1 MNSHIMING
10 MNDKK
15 KLTECK
21 IHIFFANSLTL
32 GSSGLIMIAD
42 ESAREVPRKVVRK
55 RTALG
60 EVGNTILTIQNA
72 AKPAHVQVKEVK
84 TSTKAKA
91 EEVVLEEPV
100 KPVNWMDKLPSYD
113 RADVSDPRFVSEY
126 VNQIFEKMRQVESKN
141 SPIVGDYMSA
151 CQSDLSER
159 MRGVLVDWLVEVHWK
174 FKLYPETL
182 FLTTNLLDRFLSVKP
197 NIPRSQLQLVGV
209 TCLLIAA
216 KYEDIY
222 APEIKDIVHICDKT
236 YKKDEILNMEV
247 LILNTLN
254 FKITSPSSLLFLL
267 RMAKIARC
275 DERQFYL
282 AQYCLEL
289 AMADYSL
296 WTTYSASQLA
306 AATLFLSS
314 KLLRKSPA
322 WPQPL
327 HEMSGYT
334 EQQLKSIAKEIC
346 ITLQATNEASATTT
360 TEPPTASTRSSTS
373 GGSSATRAIKKKFS
387 QPKYHSVAKLVL

>member
-1 MNSHIMING
+1 
-10 MNDKK
+10 
-15 KLTECK
+15 
-21 IHIFFANSLTL
+21 
-32 GSSGLIMIAD
+32 
-42 ESAREVPRKVVRK
+42 
-55 RTALG
+55 
-60 EVGNTILTIQNA
+60 
-72 AKPAHVQVKEVK
+72 
-84 TSTKAKA
+84 
-91 EEVVLEEPV
+91 
-100 KPVNWMDKLPSYD
+100 
-113 RADVSDPRFVSEY
+113 
-126 VNQIFEKMRQVESKN
+126 
-141 SPIVGDYMSA
+141 
-151 CQSDLSER
+151 

-182 FLTTNLLDRFLSVKP
+182 FLTINLLDRFLSVKP
-197 NIPRSQLQLVGV
+197 NIARNQLQLVGV

-247 LILNTLN
+247 LILNTLT
-254 FKITSPSSLLFLL
+254 FRITSPSALLFLL

-289 AMADYSL
+289 AMADYNL
-296 WTTYSASQLA
+296 WTTHSASQLA

-322 WPQPL
+322 WPTALQ
-327 HEMSGYT
+327 EMSGFT
-334 EQQLKSIAKEIC
+334 ESQLKSIAKEIC
-346 ITLQATNEASATTT
+346 ITLQATNNETS
-360 TEPPTASTRSSTS
+360 TASEDPASRSTS
-373 GGSSATRAIKKKFS
+373 NIVNATRAIKKKFS

>member
-1 MNSHIMING
+1 
-10 MNDKK
+10 
-15 KLTECK
+15 
-21 IHIFFANSLTL
+21 
-32 GSSGLIMIAD
+32 MIAD
-42 ESAREVPRKVVRK
+42 ESAREVPRKIARK

-60 EVGNTILTIQNA
+60 EVGNTILTTQNSS
-72 AKPAHVQVKEVK
+72 KPAHVLVKESK
-84 TSTKAKA
+84 TSTKDSVD
-91 EEVVLEEPV
+91 EVVVEESS
-100 KPVNWMDKLPSYD
+100 KPVSWLEKLASYD

-126 VNQIFEKMRQVESKN
+126 VNQIFERMREVELKN
-141 SPIVGDYMSA
+141 SPIVGDYMGA

-182 FLTTNLLDRFLSVKP
+182 FLTTNLLDRFLSVKS
-197 NIPRSQLQLVGV
+197 NIARSQLQLVGV

-236 YKKDEILNMEV
+236 YKKEEILNMEV

-289 AMADYSL
+289 AMADYHL
-296 WTTYSASQLA
+296 WTTHSASQLA

-322 WPQPL
+322 WPQAL
-327 HEMSGYT
+327 LEMSGYT

-346 ITLQATNEASATTT
+346 ITLQATNEAATATS
-360 TEPPTASTRSSTS
+360 ETASKTTST
-373 GGSSATRAIKKKFS
+373 ATRAIKKKFS

>member
-1 MNSHIMING
+1 
-10 MNDKK
+10 
-15 KLTECK
+15 
-21 IHIFFANSLTL
+21 
-32 GSSGLIMIAD
+32 MIA
-42 ESAREVPRKVVRK
+42 EQSTREAPRKVVRK
-55 RTALG
+55 RAAFG
-60 EVGNTILTIQNA
+60 DISNTISNA
-72 AKPAHVQVKEVK
+72 PSTVKPAHAALKPTKSVGNSFVEEEIA
-84 TSTKAKA
+84 STK
-91 EEVVLEEPV
+91 EQTQS
-100 KPVNWMDKLPSYD
+100 WIDKLPAHD
-113 RADVSDPRFVSEY
+113 RGDVTDPRFVSEY
-126 VNQIFEKMRQVESKN
+126 VNQIFEKMRRIETQN
-141 SPIVGDYMSA
+141 SPIVGDYMTA

-182 FLTTNLLDRFLSVKP
+182 FLTVNLLDRFLSVKP

-236 YKKDEILNMEV
+236 YKKDEILSMEV
-247 LILNTLN
+247 LILNTLG
-254 FKITSPSSLLFLL
+254 FRITTPSALLFLL

-289 AMADYSL
+289 AMADYHL
-296 WTTYSASQLA
+296 WTNHSSSQLA

-322 WPQPL
+322 WPQAL
-327 HEMSGYT
+327 QEMSGYK
-334 EQQLKSIAKEIC
+334 EQELKSIAKEIC
-346 ITLQATNEASATTT
+346 ITLQACNEGGNAATSSSGSSTA
-360 TEPPTASTRSSTS
+360 ESGANRTASNSAIIT
-373 GGSSATRAIKKKFS
+373 ATRAIKKKFS
-387 QPKYHSVAKLVL
+387 QAKYHTVAKMVL

>member
-1 MNSHIMING
+1 
-10 MNDKK
+10 
-15 KLTECK
+15 
-21 IHIFFANSLTL
+21 
-32 GSSGLIMIAD
+32 MIA
-42 ESAREVPRKVVRK
+42 EQGTREAPRKVVRK
-55 RTALG
+55 RAAFG
-60 EVGNTILTIQNA
+60 DISNTISNA
-72 AKPAHVQVKEVK
+72 PSSVKPAHAALKPTKSVGNSFVDDEVAEVK
-84 TSTKAKA
+84 A
-91 EEVVLEEPV
+91 PV
-100 KPVNWMDKLPSYD
+100 QTWIDKLPAHD
-113 RADVSDPRFVSEY
+113 RGDVSDPRFVSEY
-126 VNQIFEKMRQVESKN
+126 VNQIFEKMRQIESLN

-182 FLTTNLLDRFLSVKP
+182 FLTVNLLDRFLSVKP

-236 YKKDEILNMEV
+236 YKKEEILSMEV
-247 LILNTLN
+247 VILNTLG
-254 FKITSPSSLLFLL
+254 FRITTPSALLFLL

-289 AMADYSL
+289 AMADYHL
-296 WTTYSASQLA
+296 WTNHSSSQLA

-322 WPQPL
+322 WPQAL
-327 HEMSGYT
+327 QDMSGYK
-334 EQQLKSIAKEIC
+334 EQELKSIAKEIC
-346 ITLQATNEASATTT
+346 ITLQACNDS
-360 TEPPTASTRSSTS
+360 
-373 GGSSATRAIKKKFS
+373 GSSGSGTNSSASGSTESGEKGRTNSAIITATRAIKKKFS
-387 QPKYHSVAKLVL
+387 QAKYHTVAKMVL

>member
-1 MNSHIMING
+1 
-10 MNDKK
+10 
-15 KLTECK
+15 
-21 IHIFFANSLTL
+21 
-32 GSSGLIMIAD
+32 MIAED
-42 ESAREVPRKVVRK
+42 AAREGPKRVVRK
-55 RTALG
+55 RAAFG
-60 EVGNTILTIQNA
+60 DISNTISNNQTTGRL
-72 AKPAHVQVKEVK
+72 AHAHSKGLK
-84 TSTKAKA
+84 TSEKPVV
-91 EEVVLEEPV
+91 EEGPIEEPV
-100 KPVNWMDKLPSYD
+100 SKALSWIDRLPSHD
-113 RADVSDPRFVSEY
+113 RSDVSDPRFVSEY
-126 VNQIFEKMRQVESKN
+126 VNQIFERMRQVELNN

-182 FLTTNLLDRFLSVKP
+182 FLTINLLDRFLSVKP
-197 NIPRSQLQLVGV
+197 NIARSQLQLVGV

-236 YKKDEILNMEV
+236 YKKDEILSMEV
-247 LILNTLN
+247 LILNTIG
-254 FKITSPSSLLFLL
+254 FRITSPSALLFLL

-289 AMADYSL
+289 AMADYHL
-296 WTTYSASQLA
+296 WTTHSASQLS

-322 WPQPL
+322 WPAGL
-327 HEMSGYT
+327 HEMSGFS
-334 EQQLKSIAKEIC
+334 ESQLKSIAKEIC
-346 ITLQATNEASATTT
+346 ITLQATNEAVSNNEETSSRNTSNIVNATK
-360 TEPPTASTRSSTS
+360 
-373 GGSSATRAIKKKFS
+373 AIKKKFS

>member
-1 MNSHIMING
+1 MLAEPNLQ
-10 MNDKK
+10 DA
-15 KLTECK
+15 T
-21 IHIFFANSLTL
+21 
-32 GSSGLIMIAD
+32 
-42 ESAREVPRKVVRK
+42 RKVVRK
-55 RTALG
+55 RAAFG
-60 EVGNTILTIQNA
+60 DISNTISNTTANVKQAHAPAKGLKTAGKSSSDEVITVEKTLT
-72 AKPAHVQVKEVK
+72 K
-84 TSTKAKA
+84 
-91 EEVVLEEPV
+91 
-100 KPVNWMDKLPSYD
+100 NWVDKLPAHD
-113 RADVSDPRFVSEY
+113 RGDVADPRFVSEY
-126 VNQIFEKMRQVESKN
+126 VNQIFEKMLQIESQN
-141 SPIVGDYMSA
+141 SPIVGDYMTA
-151 CQSDLSER
+151 CQTDLSER

-182 FLTTNLLDRFLSVKP
+182 FLTVNLLDRFLSVKP
-197 NIPRSQLQLVGV
+197 NIPRSQLQLVGI

-236 YKKDEILNMEV
+236 YKKEEILSMEV

-254 FKITSPSSLLFLL
+254 FKITTPSALLFLL

-289 AMADYSL
+289 AMADYQL
-296 WTTYSASQLA
+296 WTNYSSSQLA

-322 WPQPL
+322 WSQSL
-327 HEMSGYT
+327 QDMSGYN
-334 EQQLKSIAKEIC
+334 EQQLKPIAKEIC
-346 ITLQATNEASATTT
+346 ITLQATNEASPNQNGNTT
-360 TEPPTASTRSSTS
+360 SSTS
-373 GGSSATRAIKKKFS
+373 VSENNASATTSNNRTSSSSAIVTATRAIKKKFS

>member
-1 MNSHIMING
+1 
-10 MNDKK
+10 
-15 KLTECK
+15 
-21 IHIFFANSLTL
+21 
-32 GSSGLIMIAD
+32 MIAD
-42 ESAREVPRKVVRK
+42 ETTREGPKRVVRK
-55 RTALG
+55 RSAFG
-60 EVGNTILTIQNA
+60 DISNTISNTQVSSKA
-72 AKPAHVQVKEVK
+72 AHAPSKGLKSSGKSVL
-84 TSTKAKA
+84 
-91 EEVVLEEPV
+91 EEVVEKESV
-100 KPVNWMDKLPSYD
+100 AQAVSWIDKLPSYD
-113 RADVSDPRFVSEY
+113 RSDVSDPRFVSEY
-126 VNQIFEKMRQVESKN
+126 VNQIFERMRQVELHN
-141 SPIVGDYMSA
+141 SPIVGDYMAA

-182 FLTTNLLDRFLSVKP
+182 FLTVNLLDRFLSVKP
-197 NIPRSQLQLVGV
+197 NLVRNQLQLVGV

-216 KYEDIY
+216 KFDDIY

-236 YKKDEILNMEV
+236 YKKEEILSMEV

-254 FKITSPSSLLFLL
+254 FRITSPSALLFLL

-289 AMADYSL
+289 AMADYHL
-296 WTTYSASQLA
+296 WTTHSASQLA

-322 WPQPL
+322 WAPALQ
-327 HEMSGYT
+327 EMSGYT
-334 EQQLKSIAKEIC
+334 ESQLKSIAKEIC
-346 ITLQATNEASATTT
+346 ITLQATNEAATTT
-360 TEPPTASTRSSTS
+360 EESSGTRSS
-373 GGSSATRAIKKKFS
+373 SSTNIVNATRAIKKKFS